1 MRKWNA
7 ARAAQAMMALGVA
20 GVLVAAAPPQD
31 KWEQQVRTLLQRA
44 SNTTSSSGFVETNE
58 PHLGQLREGQNTS
71 WTVRLNAGTE
81 YRIVGVCDNDCSD
94 IDLKLFNPAGT
105 MVDEDIETDDVPVLS
120 ITPPATRE
128 YTIRAIMA
136 TCSVNPCRFGVGY
149 FGR

>member
-1 MRKWNA
+1 VGAAGAHAAA
-7 ARAAQAMMALGVA
+7 ARVEHD
-20 GVLVAAAPPQD
+20 V
-31 KWEQQVRTLLQRA
+31 EQ
-44 SNTTSSSGFVETNE
+44 
-58 PHLGQLREGQNTS
+58 PYLGQLREGQNTS

-94 IDLKLFNPAGT
+94 VDLKLFNPAGT